1 MMLCHAKGQSTTTP
15 ARSREARAAAMAD
28 MDESL
33 MVVVNVL
40 GVFVFVSIVGYHYVT
55 ANPLDL
61 KGE

>member
-1 MMLCHAKGQSTTTP
+1 
-15 ARSREARAAAMAD
+15 MAD